1 MSIKSKKVKKMQNTI
16 EFYKPSVQENT
27 KKYIDDVLNFSDNG
41 KVEKLE
47 NAVKK
52 FIGCDNALA
61 TTSGTAALHL
71 AMCALDFKRGDK
83 VICSINVF
91 PSVPQAVRHFDAEPI
106 FIDIEGKDYNIDL
119 VNLEA
124 ALKKNKSKKLKAII
138 LNHMAGN
145 IVDLE
150 AVYALAKEYNVKV
163 IEDASNAMGAKYKGN
178 YIGNTGAD
186 IAVFSFAPHLC
197 NSTVNG
203 GILICKEESV
213 HIRAQLLGFHGMQN
227 RHCDIFGSVNYIY
240 DVVDIG
246 WKYDLSQI
254 EAAYCLAEF
263 EAINETLARRK
274 EIANMYTKELTGVD
288 HVSLPEIADGAVV
301 SQYIVEIDK
310 NRDHFVGQLKN
321 EGINISVHYMP
332 LHLTE
337 YYKQKYSMKV
347 FDYSVALGCFQR
359 VMSLPMYASLSND
372 DVKRVCEAIKKVA
385 DAHI

>member
-1 MSIKSKKVKKMQNTI
+1 MPNTI
-16 EFYKPSVQENT
+16 EFYKPSVQKNT
-27 KKYIDDVLNFSDNG
+27 KKYIDDVLSFSDNN

-47 NAVKK
+47 NSAKE
-52 FIGCDNALA
+52 FIGCDNVLA
-61 TTSGTAALHL
+61 VTSGASALHL

-106 FIDIEGKDYNIDL
+106 FVDIEGENYNLDL
-119 VNLEA
+119 GNLET
-124 ALKKNKSKKLKAII
+124 ALKNNKSKKLKAII

-150 AVYALAKEYNVKV
+150 AVYALATEYKVKV
-163 IEDASNAMGAKYKGN
+163 IEDASTAMGAKYQGN

-186 IAVFSFAPHLC
+186 ITIFSFAPHLC
-197 NSTVNG
+197 SSMVNG
-203 GILICKEESV
+203 GLLLCKDESV
-213 HIRAQLLGFHGMQN
+213 HERAKLLSFHAMQN
-227 RHCDIFGSVNYIY
+227 RQRDIYGSVNYIY

-246 WKYDLSQI
+246 WKYDLSQL

-263 EAINETLARRK
+263 EALDATLARRK
-274 EIANMYTKELTGVD
+274 EIATIYNKELMEVN
-288 HVSLPEIADGAVV
+288 HVSLPKITDEAIF

-347 FDYSVALGCFQR
+347 FDFSVALGCFQR
-359 VMSLPMYASLSND
+359 VMSLPMYASLTNNE
-372 DVKRVCEAIKKVA
+372 VKRICEAIKKVA

>member
-1 MSIKSKKVKKMQNTI
+1 MQNTI
-16 EFYKPSVQENT
+16 EFFKPSIQENT
-27 KKYIDDVLNFSDNG
+27 KKYIEDVLTFSDNG

-47 NAVKK
+47 ESFKK
-52 FIGCDNALA
+52 FIGCEYVLA

-106 FIDIEGKDYNIDL
+106 FVDIESENYNIDL
-119 VNLEA
+119 VQLEE

-138 LNHMAGN
+138 LNHMAGHT
-145 IVDLE
+145 VDLE
-150 AVYALAKEYNVKV
+150 TIYAMAKEYDVKV
-163 IEDASNAMGAKYKGN
+163 IEDASNAMGAKYNDN

-186 IAVFSFAPHLC
+186 ITVFSFAPHLC

-203 GILICKEESV
+203 GMLVTKDEHTHE
-213 HIRAQLLGFHGMQN
+213 RAKLLGFHGMQN
-227 RHCDIFGSVNYIY
+227 RHCDEFGSVNYIY

-246 WKYDLSQI
+246 WKYDLSQL
-254 EAAYCLAEF
+254 EAAFCLAEF
-263 EAINETLARRK
+263 EALESTLVRRK
-274 EIANMYTKELTGVD
+274 EIADTYNRLLAEVK
-288 HVSLPEIADGAVV
+288 HVSLPSITENDVV

-310 NRDHFVGQLKN
+310 NRDHFVNELKK

-359 VMSLPMYASLSND
+359 VMSLPMYASLTD
-372 DVKRVCEAIKKVA
+372 AEVIRICDAVKKVA
-385 DAHI
+385 NEHI

>member
-1 MSIKSKKVKKMQNTI
+1 MQNTI
-16 EFYKPSVQENT
+16 EFFKPSIQENT
-27 KKYIDDVLNFSDNG
+27 QKYIDDVLSFSDNG
-41 KVEKLE
+41 KVAKLE
-47 NAVKK
+47 ESFKK
-52 FIGCDNALA
+52 FIGCDYVLA

-106 FIDIEGKDYNIDL
+106 FVDIESDNFNIDL
-119 VNLEA
+119 QKLEE

-138 LNHMAGN
+138 LNHMAGHV
-145 IVDLE
+145 VDLD
-150 AVYALAKEYNVKV
+150 AVYAMAKEYNVKV
-163 IEDASNAMGAKYKGN
+163 IEDASNAMGAIYKGK

-186 IAVFSFAPHLC
+186 ITVFSFAPHLC

-203 GILICKEESV
+203 GMLITKDAHTHE
-213 HIRAQLLGFHGMQN
+213 RAQLLGFHGMKN
-227 RHCDIFGSVNYIY
+227 RHCDDFGSVNYIY

-246 WKYDLSQI
+246 WKYDLSQL
-254 EAAYCLAEF
+254 EAAFCLAEF
-263 EAINETLARRK
+263 EALEKTLKRRR
-274 EIANMYTKELTGVD
+274 EIANKYNELLANVD
-288 HVSLPEIADGAVV
+288 HVKLPKIDNDSVV
-301 SQYIVEIDK
+301 SQYIIEIDK
-310 NRDHFVGQLKN
+310 NRDHFVNELKK
-321 EGINISVHYMP
+321 EGVHISVHYMP

-359 VMSLPMYASLSND
+359 VMSLPIYASLSNEE
-372 DVKRVCEAIKKVA
+372 VNRVCDAVKKVA

>member
-1 MSIKSKKVKKMQNTI
+1 MQNTI
-16 EFYKPSVQENT
+16 EFFKPSIQANT
-27 KKYIDDVLNFSDNG
+27 KKYIDDVLTFSDNN

-47 NAVKK
+47 NSFKN
-52 FIGCDNALA
+52 FIGCDHALA

-91 PSVPQAVRHFDAEPI
+91 PSIPQSVRHFDAEPI
-106 FIDIEGKDYNIDL
+106 FVDIEGDNYNIEL
-119 VNLEA
+119 GKLEE

-145 IVDLE
+145 ILDLE
-150 AVYALAKEYNVKV
+150 AVYALAKTYNVKV

-186 IAVFSFAPHLC
+186 ITVFSFAPHLC

-203 GILICKEESV
+203 GILVTKDESV
-213 HIRAQLLGFHGMQN
+213 HERAKLLGFHGMQN
-227 RHCDIFGSVNYIY
+227 RHCDEFGSVNYIY

-254 EAAYCLAEF
+254 EAAFCLAEF
-263 EAINETLARRK
+263 EALDKTLTRRK
-274 EIANMYTKELTGVD
+274 EIATIYNKELLGVK
-288 HVSLPEIADGAVV
+288 HVNLPKISNEDVV

-310 NRDHFVGQLKN
+310 NRDHFVNELKK
-321 EGINISVHYMP
+321 EGIHISVHYMP

-347 FDYSVALGCFQR
+347 FDYSVALGVFQR
-359 VMSLPMYASLSND
+359 VMSLPIYASMTNSE
-372 DVKRVCEAIKKVA
+372 VMRVCEAVKKVA

>member
-1 MSIKSKKVKKMQNTI
+1 MQNTI
-16 EFYKPSVQENT
+16 EFFKPSIQENT
-27 KKYIDDVLNFSDNG
+27 QKYIDDVLSFSDNR

-47 NAVKK
+47 NAVKN

-61 TTSGTAALHL
+61 TTSGTAGLHL

-106 FIDIEGKDYNIDL
+106 FVDIEDKEYNLDL
-119 VNLEA
+119 RALET
-124 ALKKNKSKKLKAII
+124 ALEKNKSKKLKAII

-145 IVDLE
+145 IVDLD
-150 AVYALAKEYNVKV
+150 AVYELASRYKVKV

-186 IAVFSFAPHLC
+186 ITVFSFAPHLC

-203 GILICKEESV
+203 GVLICKDKATHE
-213 HIRAQLLGFHGMQN
+213 RAELLAFHGMKN
-227 RHCDIFGSVNYIY
+227 RHCDVFGSVNYIY

-263 EAINETLARRK
+263 EALEASIARRR
-274 EIANMYTKELTGVD
+274 EIAKIYSEELAGVD
-288 HVSLPEIADGAVV
+288 HVNLPEISDDSVV

-321 EGINISVHYMP
+321 EGVNISVHYMP

-359 VMSLPMYASLSND
+359 VMSLPMYAALTD
-372 DVKRVCEAIKKVA
+372 AEVKHVCEAIKKVA
-385 DAHI
+385 NAHV

>member
-1 MSIKSKKVKKMQNTI
+1 MQNTI
-16 EFYKPSVQENT
+16 EFYKPSIQENT
-27 KKYIDDVLNFSDNG
+27 KKYIDDVLNFSDNR

-61 TTSGTAALHL
+61 VTSGTAALHL

-106 FIDIEGKDYNIDL
+106 FVDIEGKDYNIDL
-119 VNLEA
+119 GNLEL
-124 ALKKNKSKKLKAII
+124 ALQKNKSKKLKAIV

-150 AVYALAKEYNVKV
+150 AVYALASEYKVKV
-163 IEDASNAMGAKYKGN
+163 IEDASNALGAKYNGK

-186 IAVFSFAPHLC
+186 ITIFSFAPHLC

-213 HIRAQLLGFHGMQN
+213 HTRAQLLSFHGMKN
-227 RHCDIFGSVNYIY
+227 RHCDIYGSVNYIY

-263 EAINETLARRK
+263 EALEATLRRRK
-274 EIANMYTKELTGVD
+274 EIAKMYTQELSGIN
-288 HVSLPEIADGAVV
+288 HVSLPQLGNDTVI

-332 LHLTE
+332 LHLTA

-359 VMSLPMYASLSND
+359 VMSLPMYASLTNEE
-372 DVKRVCEAIKKVA
+372 VKRVCEAIKKVA
-385 DAHI
+385 NAHI

>member
-1 MSIKSKKVKKMQNTI
+1 MQNTI
-16 EFYKPSVQENT
+16 EFFKPSVQENT

-52 FIGCDNALA
+52 FIGCENVLA

-106 FIDIEGKDYNIDL
+106 FIDIEGDKYNIDL
-119 VNLEA
+119 LNLEA
-124 ALKKNKSKKLKAII
+124 ALKKNKSKKLKAIV

-150 AVYALAKEYNVKV
+150 AVYAMASEYNVKV
-163 IEDASNAMGAKYKGN
+163 IEDASNALGAKYNGN

-186 IAVFSFAPHLC
+186 ITVFSFAPHLC

-203 GILICKEESV
+203 GLLVSKEESV
-213 HIRAQLLGFHGMQN
+213 HKRAQLLGFHGMQN
-227 RHCDIFGSVNYIY
+227 RHCDEFGSVNYIY

-246 WKYDLSQI
+246 WKYDLSQL

-263 EAINETLARRK
+263 EALDSTLKRRK
-274 EIANMYTKELTGVD
+274 EIANIYSQELSDVN
-288 HVSLPEIADGAVV
+288 HVTLPTIEKGAVI

-310 NRDHFVGQLKN
+310 NRDHFVGQLKK
-321 EGINISVHYMP
+321 EGVNISVHYMP

-337 YYKQKYSMKV
+337 YYKQKYAMKV

-359 VMSLPMYASLSND
+359 VMSLPMYPSLSND
-372 DVKRVCEAIKKVA
+372 EVKRVCEAIKKVA
-385 DAHI
+385 NAHI

>member
-1 MSIKSKKVKKMQNTI
+1 MQNTI
-16 EFYKPSVQENT
+16 EFFKPSIQENT
-27 KKYIDDVLNFSDNG
+27 QKYIDDVLTFSDNG
-41 KVEKLE
+41 KVKKLE
-47 NAVKK
+47 NLFKS
-52 FIGCDNALA
+52 FIGCDHALA

-91 PSVPQAVRHFDAEPI
+91 PSVPQSVRHFDAEPI
-106 FIDIEGKDYNIDL
+106 FVDIEGENYNIDL
-119 VNLEA
+119 RNLEE

-138 LNHMAGN
+138 LNHMAGS
-145 IVDLE
+145 IIDLE

-163 IEDASNAMGAKYKGN
+163 IEDASNAMGAKYKGK

-186 IAVFSFAPHLC
+186 ITVFSFAPHLC

-203 GILICKEESV
+203 GILVTKDEYV
-213 HIRAQLLGFHGMQN
+213 HERAKLLGFHGMQN

-263 EAINETLARRK
+263 EALESTLKRRR
-274 EIANMYTKELTGVD
+274 EIASIYNKELDGVN
-288 HVSLPEIADGAVV
+288 HVKLPNISENDVV

-310 NRDHFVGQLKN
+310 NRDHFVNELKK

-359 VMSLPMYASLSND
+359 VMSLPNYPSMTD
-372 DVKRVCEAIKKVA
+372 EEVMRVCEAVKKVA

>member
-1 MSIKSKKVKKMQNTI
+1 MQNTI
-16 EFYKPSVQENT
+16 EFFKPSIQENT
-27 KKYIDDVLNFSDNG
+27 KKYIDDVLSFSDNR

-52 FIGCDNALA
+52 FIGCDHALA
-61 TTSGTAALHL
+61 TTSGTAGLHL

-106 FIDIEGKDYNIDL
+106 FVDIEDKEYNLDL
-119 VNLEA
+119 RALET
-124 ALKKNKSKKLKAII
+124 ALEKNKSKKLKAII

-145 IVDLE
+145 IVDLD
-150 AVYALAKEYNVKV
+150 AVYELAKKYKVKV

-186 IAVFSFAPHLC
+186 ITVFSFAPHLC

-203 GILICKEESV
+203 GVLICKDEAV
-213 HIRAQLLGFHGMQN
+213 HQRAELLSFHGMQN
-227 RHCDIFGSVNYIY
+227 RHCDAFGSVNYIY

-246 WKYDLSQI
+246 WKYDLSQL
-254 EAAYCLAEF
+254 EAAYCLADF
-263 EAINETLARRK
+263 EALESTIARRR
-274 EIANMYTKELTGVD
+274 EIAKIYSEELAGVD
-288 HVSLPEIADGAVV
+288 HVTLPEISDDAIV

-310 NRDHFVGQLKN
+310 NRDHFVGELKK
-321 EGINISVHYMP
+321 EGVNISVHYMP

-347 FDYSVALGCFQR
+347 FDYSVALGAFQR
-359 VMSLPMYASLSND
+359 VMSLPIYPALTD
-372 DVKRVCEAIKKVA
+372 AEVKRVCEAIKKVA
-385 DAHI
+385 NAHV

>member
-1 MSIKSKKVKKMQNTI
+1 MQNTI
-16 EFYKPSVQENT
+16 EFFKPSIHENT
-27 KKYIDDVLNFSDNG
+27 KKYIDDVLSFSDNR

-47 NAVKK
+47 NAVKN
-52 FIGCDNALA
+52 FIGCEHALA

-106 FIDIEGKDYNIDL
+106 FVDIEGKNYNIDL
-119 VNLEA
+119 EKLEE
-124 ALKKNKSKKLKAII
+124 ALKNNKSKKLKAIV

-145 IVDLE
+145 VVDLE
-150 AVYALAKEYNVKV
+150 AVYAMAAEYKVKV
-163 IEDASNAMGAKYKGN
+163 IEDASNAMGAKYRGK

-186 IAVFSFAPHLC
+186 ITVFSFAPHLC

-203 GILICKEESV
+203 GVLICKDEMT
-213 HIRAQLLGFHGMQN
+213 HKRAQLLSFHGMEN
-227 RHCDIFGSVNYIY
+227 RQCDVYGSVNYIY

-246 WKYDLSQI
+246 WKYDMSQI

-263 EAINETLARRK
+263 EVLDKTLARRK
-274 EIANMYTKELTGVD
+274 EICEIYSQELAGVD
-288 HVSLPEIADGAVV
+288 HVTIPEIAEDAVIT
-301 SQYIVEIDK
+301 QYIVEIDK
-310 NRDHFVGQLKN
+310 NRDHFVNQLKK
-321 EGINISVHYMP
+321 EGVSISVHYMP

-359 VMSLPMYASLSND
+359 VMSLPLYPSLTND
-372 DVKRVCEAIKKVA
+372 EVKYVCEAIKKVA
-385 DAHI
+385 NEHV